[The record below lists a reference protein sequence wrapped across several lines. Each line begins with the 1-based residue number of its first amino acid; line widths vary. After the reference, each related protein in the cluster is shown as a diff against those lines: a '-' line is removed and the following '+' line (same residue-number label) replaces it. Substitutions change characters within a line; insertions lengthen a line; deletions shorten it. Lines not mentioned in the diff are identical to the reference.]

1 MGLFD
6 RWTRVTLDDLGFD
19 ASGWHLEE
27 SSPEHRA
34 WLTPDGDA
42 VLLRLFD
49 GPPPYPYDFRQ
60 LEAARAFYTHQSA
73 SNGGAML
80 SVDFDR
86 TAGVELMRGV
96 FKYRSPEPESLA
108 MYYVG
113 VLALPYRTFHFQI
126 NMESVERGT
135 TGVREAM
142 VMALSPRPLPTTP
155 PIMVSSA
162 EDLFALMRAS
172 RSNLTVIPSDA
183 ESYDESFP
191 DHPLSKVRALQRH
204 VVRTLRA
211 SPRLQRAEAHRAQG
225 S

>member
-6 RWTRVTLDDLGFD
+6 RWKRVTLDDLGFD
-19 ASGWHLEE
+19 VNGWQL
-27 SSPEHRA
+27 
-34 WLTPDGDA
+34 DV
-42 VLLRLFD
+42 VLLRLVD
-49 GPPPYPYDFRQ
+49 GAAPYPYDFRQ
-60 LEAARAFYTHQSA
+60 LEAARAFYAHMSA

-86 TAGVELMRGV
+86 AAGVELMRGV
-96 FKYRSPEPESLA
+96 FKYRSPEPGSLA

-113 VLALPYRTFHFQI
+113 VLALPFRTFHFQI
-126 NMESVERGT
+126 NVESVEHGT

-142 VMALSPRPLPTTP
+142 VAALSPRPQPTTP
-155 PIMVSSA
+155 PVQVSSG
-162 EDLFALMRAS
+162 EELFARMHAS
-172 RSNLTVIPSDA
+172 RSNLMVLPSDA

-211 SPRLQRAEAHRAQG
+211 SPGLQRAEAHRVAG
-225 S
+225 K